1 MSQGIGVFIIF
12 GLLILSVWSI
22 ARPAWAFA
30 LVNLMF
36 PIKQVL
42 QGFFPGLV
50 VYGPHLSAAIAVIA
64 ALAVFY
70 KSTQKRLT
78 VSTYFNPVTWCTLVI
93 YFMITFGLIITPA
106 RESALNMYKDAIPY
120 IVVFLFIYPFLLSDL
135 NELRQGIFVTVMLGC
150 VTILAFFLNPSAQW
164 AGGRLIVNLGQEYG
178 VSEFTSNPLALADTG
193 GFMMIAAMLMNFKD
207 KGRLGILFTVAGLV
221 LGLGLAIVSGSRGQ
235 IIFAV
240 FVSILMYPV
249 ARRIRDT
256 KQFFFVALSA
266 GFMLLVIAL
275 TFSFFL
281 EGEAARRWTFNL
293 VEEGTSDRSERVMD
307 AIRFYIA
314 NPAGWLMGNGTN
326 SFAYFVG
333 HLFDYP
339 HNIVAEMLL
348 DYGLV
353 GFGLFLGALW
363 CTFKYSRA
371 MVKIWGE
378 DPVDRG
384 TVAAWI
390 GICLFALLVS
400 FKQGSV
406 IGQPTPFYFWIIL
419 AKIYFDELKAARTR
433 EYAAQL
439 EAESAWGSGA
449 YDPALEY
456 REESYGRA

>member
-1 MSQGIGVFIIF
+1 MSQGIGVFIVF

-42 QGFFPGLV
+42 QGFFPALV
-50 VYGPHLSAAIAVIA
+50 VYGPHLSAAIAMIA

-78 VSTYFNPVTWCTLVI
+78 ISTYFNPVTWCTLVI
-93 YFMITFGLIITPA
+93 YFMVTFGLIITPA
-106 RESALNMYKDAIPY
+106 QESAMNMYKDAIPY
-120 IVVFLFIYPFLLSDL
+120 LIVFLFVYPFLLSDL
-135 NELRQGIFVTVMLGC
+135 NELRQGLFVTLMLGC
-150 VTILAFFLNPSAQW
+150 VTILAFFFNPSAQW
-164 AGGRLIVNLGQEYG
+164 AGGRLIINLGQEYG
-178 VSEFTSNPLALADTG
+178 VYDFTSNPLALADTG
-193 GFMMIAAMLMNFKD
+193 GMMMIAAVLMNFKD
-207 KGRLGILFTVAGLV
+207 KGRLGIVFTVAGLV

-240 FVSILMYPV
+240 AISVLMYPV
-249 ARRIRDT
+249 ARQIRDT
-256 KQFFFVALSA
+256 KQFFFVAVGA
-266 GFMLLVIAL
+266 FFMLGIVAL

-281 EGEAARRWTFNL
+281 EGEAARRWTVDL
-293 VEEGTSDRSERVMD
+293 VEEGTSDRSERFMQ
-307 AIRFYIA
+307 AIGFYFSH
-314 NPAGWLMGNGTN
+314 PAGWMIGNGTN

-353 GFGLFLGALW
+353 GLGLFLGALW
-363 CTFKYSRA
+363 YTFRYSRA
-371 MVKIWGE
+371 MIKIWGE

-390 GICLFALLVS
+390 GICLFALVVS

-406 IGQPTPFYFWIIL
+406 IGQPTPFYFWIVL
-419 AKIYFDELKAARTR
+419 AKVYFDELKAARTR

-439 EAESAWGSGA
+439 EAESAWGSGS
-449 YDPALEY
+449 YQPAVEY
-456 REESYGRA
+456 SDESYGRA